1 MRTARDEKPLDCAIR
16 DHFHGPLVTNR
27 WTFATVL
34 ALAAVAAPV
43 GTASAA
49 GVKLTTVATLDTPMF
64 VTAPPGDTRRL
75 FVAEREGAIRVIKDG
90 KLRSRPFLRQPGV
103 SIRNAEQGMQSM
115 AFAPDYATSGRFYV
129 AFTDKGKDV
138 EVLEY
143 RRSASNPDVADRSTK
158 RTVIV
163 IGKTLPTHNGGTLQ
177 FGPDGLLYLSTGDG
191 GCCGDTNN
199 DAQRLNSLLGKI
211 LRIDPR
217 PSGKRS
223 YTVPSTNP
231 FVRRRGALGEIYA
244 YGFRN
249 PFRFSFDRTTGDV
262 AIGDVG
268 DVDPDG
274 QEEVDFMPRGKAR
287 GANFGWN
294 VFEGR
299 KRNRP
304 GRAPGAVKPAFVYA
318 RTGLPCAV
326 IGGVVVRDPKLTA
339 LRGRY
344 VYGDSCS
351 GRLSSVKLRRGGSS
365 GNRAFATIGSP
376 TSFGLDASGRVYV
389 TSLFGKLYRLTPR

>member
-1 MRTARDEKPLDCAIR
+1 MTKR
-16 DHFHGPLVTNR
+16 G
-27 WTFATVL
+27 TFATVV
-34 ALAAVAAPV
+34 ALAVAATPA
-43 GTASAA
+43 ASASTA
-49 GVKLTTVATLDTPMF
+49 RVKLRSIGSFASPMF
-64 VTAPPGDTRRL
+64 VAAPPGDTRRL
-75 FVAEREGAIRVIKDG
+75 FVVERQGAIRLIKDG
-90 KLRSRPFLRQPGV
+90 KLRSTPFLRQPGV

-129 AFTDKGKDV
+129 AFTDKNKDV

-158 RTVIV
+158 RTVVV
-163 IGKTLPTHNGGTLQ
+163 IRKTLPTHTGGTLQ
-177 FGPDGLLYLSTGDG
+177 FGPDDLLYLSTGDG

-217 PSGKRS
+217 PSGTRPYS
-223 YTVPSTNP
+223 VPSTNP
-231 FVRRRGALGEIYA
+231 FVGRRGALGEIYA
-244 YGFRN
+244 YGLRN
-249 PFRFSFDRTTGDV
+249 PFRFSFDRATGDI

-274 QEEVDFMPRGKAR
+274 QEEVDFMPKGKAR

-304 GRAPGAVKPAFVYA
+304 GPAPGTVRPAFVYS
-318 RTGLPCAV
+318 RRGLPCAV
-326 IGGVVVRDPKLTA
+326 IGGVVVRDPKLPA

-344 VYGDSCS
+344 VYGDSCT
-351 GRLSSVKLRRGGSS
+351 GKLSSVRLRRGGSS
-365 GNRAFATIGSP
+365 GNARFATIISP
-376 TSFGLDASGRVYV
+376 TSFGQDARGRVYV
-389 TSLFGKLYRLTPR
+389 TSLFGRVYRLTPR